1 MTRALFLTI
10 PLLAACVHTPPPCD
24 VPWPRTCE
32 ERQAELGN
40 RFGQADKPKE
50 AEPVAKR
57 PVDVSPPASTPDSNG
72 HGDKSRDG
80 NGGSSDGNSD
90 DGNGGDSH
98 DE

>member
-32 ERQAELGN
+32 ERRDAAQDRPFSANPQPE
-40 RFGQADKPKE
+40 
-50 AEPVAKR
+50 R
-57 PVDVSPPASTPDSNG
+57 PVDVSPPASTPEGNG
-72 HGDKSRDG
+72 AHSGDKPKDHSRDD

-90 DGNGGDSH
+90 DGNGGKS